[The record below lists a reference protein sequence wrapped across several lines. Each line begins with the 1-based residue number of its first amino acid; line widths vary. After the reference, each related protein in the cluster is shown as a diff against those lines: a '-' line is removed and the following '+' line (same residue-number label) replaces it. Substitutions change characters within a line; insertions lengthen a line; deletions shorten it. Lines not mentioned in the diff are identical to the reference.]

1 MSEQSQNASGRRG
14 SGKKRK
20 HRSRAMPRNLTAQ
33 DLDEIG
39 RRRCLMILEVLSG
52 RVPVTDAIAA
62 AKISRGTYYQLEAKA
77 LAAML
82 TALSPSSSDCATSSA
97 SKEVEALQA
106 KVHKLETDKRRL
118 ERLLQLATKVVKP
131 GPLTTGKGRPP
142 KPKPKPKPKPGRG
155 STKTGRAASP
165 DSTTPV
171 KPMKSTSR
179 RSTPKPFAVEP

>member
-1 MSEQSQNASGRRG
+1 MTEQNQSASGRRG
-14 SGKKRK
+14 SGKKRR
-20 HRSRAMPRNLTAQ
+20 HRSRPMPRNLTAQ

-62 AKISRGTYYQLEAKA
+62 AKISRGTYYQLEA

-82 TALSPSSSDCATSSA
+82 TALSPSSSDSSTSSA

-106 KVHKLETDKRRL
+106 RVDKLETDKRRL

-142 KPKPKPKPKPGRG
+142 KPKPKTKLGRG
-155 STKTGRAASP
+155 STKNGRAASP
-165 DSTTPV
+165 DSPTPV
-171 KPMKSTSR
+171 KPMKSPSR
-179 RSTPKPFAVEP
+179 RSTPKPSAVEP